1 MAALLCGN
9 VEVDLA
15 LMRWRWVFYTISL
28 CKLYLTISRTAI
40 NIRQKRVYDP
50 PSPDD
55 GLRVL
60 IDGLW
65 PRGISRER
73 AAIDLWARE
82 LAPSNELRRWYGHRP
97 ERFDEFDRRY
107 RAELDGQ
114 RDRLTEL
121 REAARSGRVTIL
133 FGARDVEHSNA
144 TVLVDVLRHGLPRQ
158 P

>member
-1 MAALLCGN
+1 
-9 VEVDLA
+9 
-15 LMRWRWVFYTISL
+15 
-28 CKLYLTISRTAI
+28 
-40 NIRQKRVYDP
+40 
-50 PSPDD
+50 
-55 GLRVL
+55 LRVL

-65 PRGISRER
+65 PRGVSRER

-82 LAPSNELRRWYGHRP
+82 LAPSTELRRWYGHRP

-107 RAELDGQ
+107 RAELSGQ

-144 TVLVDVLRHGLPRQ
+144 TVLVDVLRHGLIHQ

>member
-1 MAALLCGN
+1 
-9 VEVDLA
+9 
-15 LMRWRWVFYTISL
+15 
-28 CKLYLTISRTAI
+28 
-40 NIRQKRVYDP
+40 
-50 PSPDD
+50 
-55 GLRVL
+55 LRVL

-73 AAIDLWARE
+73 AVIDLWARE

-107 RAELDGQ
+107 RCELNGQ
-114 RDRLTEL
+114 RDRLIEL
-121 REAARSGRVTIL
+121 HEAARSGRVTIL

-144 TVLVDVLRHGLPRQ
+144 TVLVDVLRHGLTQQ